1 MCVQF
6 ANAGPVVAVL
16 PEEVAR
22 DQDGLLDVEALLGAG
37 GHAGTVVNRNRTV
50 KESFGDEVTN
60 ALYTYHK
67 TFGVMILALMILR
80 LALRPGLG
88 VPPYRPPLGGFERVA
103 SRAVHDLFYVAL
115 LAMPVIGWLATAAGG
130 YPVQF
135 FGWTLPGFIGKD
147 KELSETLFT
156 IHGVIGWVILGLV
169 VLHVAGAM
177 RHWLIKR
184 DGVMARMSLL
194 G

>member
-1 MCVQF
+1 M
-6 ANAGPVVAVL
+6 L
-16 PEEVAR
+16 P
-22 DQDGLLDVEALLGAG
+22 
-37 GHAGTVVNRNRTV
+37 H
-50 KESFGDEVTN
+50 
-60 ALYTYHK
+60 
-67 TFGVMILALMILR
+67 
-80 LALRPGLG
+80 
-88 VPPYRPPLGGFERVA
+88 RPPLAGFERVA

-184 DGVMARMSLL
+184 DGVMARMSLF

>member
-1 MCVQF
+1 MIETDRYALVQRLLHWLI
-6 ANAGPVVAVL
+6 AILVL
-16 PEEVAR
+16 GVLGVGMTLGFLGY
-22 DQDGLLDVEALLGAG
+22 DG
-37 GHAGTVVNRNRTV
+37 V

-80 LALRPGLG
+80 LALRLGLG
-88 VPPYRPPLGGFERVA
+88 APPYRPPLAGFERVA